1 MSRGRL
7 EMAGGLL
14 VAVFAALALGV
25 VLAGPGA
32 RDDRPAA
39 APSGAAKAE
48 RWRAPGGAYAVTLP
62 AGWQVEHGPAATVI
76 QRGDR
81 RGTLVVRRGR
91 ELRVGARTL
100 AAGLERRLRERLGDI
115 RPLRASAL
123 TTGGRQGLLY
133 TFTRP
138 AAGAVQSVAVIPVE
152 GATYTLDAVVAG
164 ADERAARE
172 VGAIVRSFDPA

>member
-1 MSRGRL
+1 M
-7 EMAGGLL
+7 
-14 VAVFAALALGV
+14 
-25 VLAGPGA
+25 
-32 RDDRPAA
+32 
-39 APSGAAKAE
+39 
-48 RWRAPGGAYAVTLP
+48 
-62 AGWQVEHGPAATVI
+62 
-76 QRGDR
+76 
-81 RGTLVVRRGR
+81 
-91 ELRVGARTL
+91 GARTL

-115 RPLRASAL
+115 RPLRAGAL

-138 AAGAVQSVAVIPVE
+138 AAGAVQSVAVIPVD